1 MYKILINRDDI
12 NNGLFDIPPPPNH
25 IPKNLPAVAILT
37 PQQALGSLSLGWGE
51 HWVHMPSLTS

>member
-12 NNGLFDIPPPPNH
+12 NNGPFDTPPHH

-37 PQQALGSLSLGWGE
+37 PQQALGILFLGWGE